1 MSKRFYV
8 LPIEQV
14 GNRRGPKYLKW
25 RYDPDP
31 PGLDVIWNMM
41 DYGLLPTAL
50 VVVDAP
56 DEQHA
61 VLDILHSHILE

>member
-25 RYDPDP
+25 RYDPE
-31 PGLDVIWNMM
+31 GANGGTL
-41 DYGLLPTAL
+41 GK
-50 VVVDAP
+50 
-56 DEQHA
+56 
-61 VLDILHSHILE
+61 